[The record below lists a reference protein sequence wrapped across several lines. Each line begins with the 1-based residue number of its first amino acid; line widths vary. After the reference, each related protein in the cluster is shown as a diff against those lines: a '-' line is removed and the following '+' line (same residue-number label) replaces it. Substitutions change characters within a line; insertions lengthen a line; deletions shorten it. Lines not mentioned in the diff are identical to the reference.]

1 MSKNIEL
8 ELRAEILSKDFDM
21 VLSKLKEEGKFISHT
36 SRLSVMF
43 FGNYSDDV
51 IDIRV
56 RVTDGKS
63 EIVIKKGDLHS
74 SDRIEVSQEISN
86 EQFVGMVKIMSQFRF
101 DSKVGERETWN
112 FEFPNAIVVSLVK
125 AGELSYLEIE
135 KMTDEA
141 NQHDDKK
148 ELLDIAK
155 KMDVKLV
162 ENKEQFDNFCMR
174 LLEIGDWRFNNT
186 EDDYIKLEGTLKN
199 KYFKILS

>member
-1 MSKNIEL
+1 MSKDIEL
-8 ELRAEILSKDFDM
+8 ELRAEILSKDFDT
-21 VLSKLKEEGKFISHT
+21 VLSQLKEGRKFISHT

-43 FGNYSDDV
+43 FGRYDDEA

-63 EIVIKKGDLHS
+63 EVVIKKGDLHS
-74 SDRIEVSQEISN
+74 NDRTEVSQEIIN
-86 EQFVGMVKIMSQFRF
+86 EQFIGMVRVMSQLRF

-112 FEFPNAIVVSLVK
+112 FEFPNKVIISLVK

-135 KMTDEA
+135 KMTDEVS
-141 NQHDDKK
+141 QQEDKE

-155 KMDVKLV
+155 EMDIKLV
-162 ENKEQFDNFCMR
+162 ESKEQFDNFCMR
-174 LLEIGDWRFNNT
+174 LLEVGDWKFNNT
-186 EDDYIKLEGTLKN
+186 EEDYIKLEGTLKN